1 MEDILLLP
9 EKIKKKNNWDPEEEC
24 VFYNFAWGGDEK
36 LTDGSFQAQFNNATF
51 SANALLAAKK
61 IGCSKFINVGT
72 MEETFAENY
81 LKNPTNVSPP
91 NRSQINYTC
100 AKLASRDMCKI
111 LSYLEKI
118 DYIHTRLSVPLSQSL
133 DKGGYIS
140 SVFSKIKNNQSF
152 DKPSNDQLFDIISL
166 HDMAEAYYLIGKKGI
181 NNSDYFIGTS
191 KPKKLNEYFKIFESI
206 LKGKSYKNTFS
217 NEKDVDIM
225 FSIDD
230 LCKQTGFELSYTF
243 EKIYKE
249 YN

>member
-9 EKIKKKNNWDPEEEC
+9 EKIKKNNWDPEEEC

-51 SANALLAAKK
+51 SANALLAAKKKK

-140 SVFSKIKNNQSF
+140 SVFF
-152 DKPSNDQLFDIISL
+152 
-166 HDMAEAYYLIGKKGI
+166 
-181 NNSDYFIGTS
+181 
-191 KPKKLNEYFKIFESI
+191 
-206 LKGKSYKNTFS
+206 
-217 NEKDVDIM
+217 
-225 FSIDD
+225 
-230 LCKQTGFELSYTF
+230 
-243 EKIYKE
+243 
-249 YN
+249 